1 MGGVHNNLAVDPTA
15 RVPAELLVWW
25 WVVTVAV

>member
-1 MGGVHNNLAVDPTA
+1 MGGVHNNLAVEPTA

-25 WVVTVAV
+25 IVTAVA